1 MAIFE
6 KHLQRDAHL
15 TQIINA
21 LSALGTGFRF

>member
-6 KHLQRDAHL
+6 KHLQRDARL
-15 TQIINA
+15 TQNIDT